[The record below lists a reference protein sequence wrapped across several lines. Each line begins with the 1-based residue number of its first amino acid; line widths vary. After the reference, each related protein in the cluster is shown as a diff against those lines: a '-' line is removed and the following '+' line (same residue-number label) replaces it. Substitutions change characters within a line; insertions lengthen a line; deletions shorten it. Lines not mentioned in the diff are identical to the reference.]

1 MKFKNSLRTGL
12 RLALASSVFF
22 AAMASATLADEV
34 AGVNFAPQTKV
45 QAYTLQLNGA
55 GVRNLGG
62 SPLYA
67 AGLYLENKSNAVSG
81 VLDTARAKQLR
92 VVMLRPTNGKE
103 IGELLSRG
111 LVANSSDDELAAVI
125 PEMVA
130 MGEMIAKRGRLE
142 AGDSFQI
149 EWLPGVGTTV
159 RITESAQLKPVTQ
172 VFAKTEFMGALM
184 RIWLGSRPNEVALK
198 TALLGTPS

>member
-1 MKFKNSLRTGL
+1 MVLTTV
-12 RLALASSVFF
+12 ACW
-22 AAMASATLADEV
+22 ATLTVSAYAAEV
-34 AGVNFAPQTKV
+34 AGINFAPQTKL

-55 GVRNLGG
+55 GIRNVGG

-67 AGLYLENKSNAVSG
+67 AALYLESKSSAVSG

-130 MGEMIAKRGRLE
+130 MGDLISKRGRLE
-142 AGDSFQI
+142 AGDSFHI
-149 EWLPGVGTTV
+149 EWIPGEGTTV
-159 RITESAQLKPVTQ
+159 RITESTQLKPVTQ
-172 VFAKTEFMGALM
+172 VFTKTEFMGALM

-198 TALLGTPS
+198 SALLGTPS